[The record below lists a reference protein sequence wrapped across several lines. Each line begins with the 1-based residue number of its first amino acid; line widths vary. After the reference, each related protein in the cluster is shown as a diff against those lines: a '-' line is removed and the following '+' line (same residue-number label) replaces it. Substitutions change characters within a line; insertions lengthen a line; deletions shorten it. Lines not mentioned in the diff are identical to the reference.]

1 MEVKDNR
8 KRELAHIKRLST
20 SKTAPDNYD
29 SNESV
34 RVPRKE
40 RARTGVVPSRK

>member
-8 KRELAHIKRLST
+8 KRAASQIKRLVTPKADTVNS
-20 SKTAPDNYD
+20 Y

-34 RVPRKE
+34 RVPRKKNV
-40 RARTGVVPSRK
+40 RTGVL